1 MSSMLSQLTKLHQ
14 DAENDEKDKGRTG
27 LNNLIDDFKKTVRD
41 GLAKLKTNM
50 DNKSVRPSSDGQYFL
65 CYLPKNSVSNITYE
79 QILNALT
86 SLLID
91 PEFCELKDH
100 MIVKKNTH
108 STMTGTIIDY
118 VLYFS
123 VHSCTLSIVQGET
136 LY

>member
-1 MSSMLSQLTKLHQ
+1 MLSQLTKLHQ
-14 DAENDEKDKGRTG
+14 DADNDEQDKGRTG
-27 LNNLIDDFKKTVRD
+27 LNNLIDDFKKTVSD
-41 GLAKLKTNM
+41 ALGKLKTNM
-50 DNKSVRPSSDGQYFL
+50 DNQSVRPSSNGQYFL
-65 CYLPKNSVSNITYE
+65 CYLPKNTVTNITDE

-86 SLLID
+86 SLAND
-91 PEFCELKDH
+91 PDFHELKDH

-108 STMTGTIIDY
+108 STMTGTIIEH